1 MPSFFVL
8 GYKVQCIASEVALLL
23 TGGIFTKVVG
33 MAPGFTR
40 ADFSYLQGLWQL
52 AIIFKAVLLKM
63 VST

>member
-40 ADFSYLQGLWQL
+40 ADFSYLQGL
-52 AIIFKAVLLKM
+52 
-63 VST
+63 